1 MAALQDRLSVLALY
15 QRLHRLPGG
24 KRLFTGIF
32 QRIAPYF
39 RTIPVRVDSV
49 DVGEVVVSMRD
60 TRGVRNHLGTVHAI
74 ALCNLAELAMG
85 VAAEAT
91 LPKTHRWIP
100 KGMTVQY
107 LAKARGTMHA
117 TAVLSLPEPLPDGDT
132 LHVDIAVRDDRGE
145 MVFHADIA
153 IWVTR
158 RSS

>member
-1 MAALQDRLSVLALY
+1 MAGIQDRVSVLPLF
-15 QRLHRLPGG
+15 QRLQAVPGG
-24 KRLFTGIF
+24 KRVFTGIF
-32 QRIAPYF
+32 QRLAPYF
-39 RTIPVRVDSV
+39 RTIPVLVESV
-49 DVGEVVVSMRD
+49 EPGCVTASMRH

-74 ALCNLAELAMG
+74 ALCNLAELVMG

-91 LPKTHRWIP
+91 LPKSHRWIP

-117 TAVLSLPEPLPDGDT
+117 TASMPLPATLPDGDT
-132 LHVDIAVRDDRGE
+132 LHVDIAVKDDSGQ

-158 RSS
+158 RST